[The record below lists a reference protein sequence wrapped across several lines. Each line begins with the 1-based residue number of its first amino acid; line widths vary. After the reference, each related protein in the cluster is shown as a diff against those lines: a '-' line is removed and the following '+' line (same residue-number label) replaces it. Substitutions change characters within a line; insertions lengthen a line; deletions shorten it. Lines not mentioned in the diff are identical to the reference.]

1 MDQQKHPKPPFK
13 KKGLRNAAKLSGI
26 AIQMGLTIY
35 LGNLLGVWLNTRFNV
50 SYWENACTLLA
61 IFLSMYSV
69 IVQANRLNK

>member
-1 MDQQKHPKPPFK
+1 MDQQKHQKPF

-26 AIQMGLTIY
+26 AFQMGFTIY
-35 LGNLLGVWLNTRFNV
+35 LGNLFGAWLDVKFNV
-50 SYWENACTLLA
+50 TYWENTCTLLA